1 MTAVLSQP
9 TADDVLAN
17 TCDISLTRSELL
29 AALHRR
35 GQLVPLLRQTL
46 AEKISLSAARDAG
59 LSVSSEELQRAA
71 DRFRQ
76 RNGLHQADAT
86 NAWLAEQSLTLADLE
101 AVFECDLLID
111 KFRDHLFALQ
121 GTAHFE
127 ANRAR
132 YCRVRLRRLAVPS
145 EEAAREMLLHVTE
158 EAADL
163 AELARQHDLDPAIR
177 AVDGDLG
184 TLARWQLTPS
194 VAEAVFAAYAGQV
207 VGPLASGL
215 GFLLLRVEEQLAAE
229 LDGPTS
235 RRVRQ
240 EVFDGWIRARLA
252 DVRLDLTGLEGPHG
266 PD

>member
-1 MTAVLSQP
+1 MAAVSTQSTA
-9 TADDVLAN
+9 DVLASVGD
-17 TCDISLTRSELL
+17 CRLDQGELL

-46 AEKISLSAARDAG
+46 AEKISLWAARDAG
-59 LSVSSEELQRAA
+59 LSVSDEELQRAA
-71 DRFRQ
+71 DHFRQ

-86 NAWLAEQSLTLADLE
+86 NAWLAEQSLTIADLA
-101 AVFECDLLID
+101 AVFERDLLID

-121 GTAHFE
+121 GAAHFE
-127 ANRAR
+127 AHRAR

-145 EEAAREMLLHVTE
+145 EEASRELLLRVTE

-163 AELARQHDLDPAIR
+163 VELARQHDLDPAIR

-184 TLARWQLTPS
+184 TLARWQLTPA
-194 VAEAVFAAYAGQV
+194 VAEAVFAACVGQV

-240 EVFDGWIRARLA
+240 EVFDGWLRARLA
-252 DVRLDLTGLEGPHG
+252 DVRLDLTGLEWPHG
-266 PD
+266 SD